1 MIWSMKV
8 EEWWIRWIEWLDS
21 LTEPLISL
29 LKNLRELNKKLI
41 IKIMKN
47 QSQRKMQTIRPK
59 VVHIKWWEEEI
70 LSTIFMMLIIILR
83 TFSINPKYSEDL
95 TDKSVDFMMSFW
107 ITHISMQLKKSLWL
121 LKRNISTDQFRLKLR

>member
-47 QSQRKMQTIRPK
+47 QSLRKMQTIRPK
-59 VVHIKWWEEEI
+59 VVHIEWWEEEI
-70 LSTIFMMLIIILR
+70 LSTIFMTIIILR
-83 TFSINPKYSEDL
+83 TFSINPNYWEDL
-95 TDKSVDFMMSFW
+95 IDKTVDFMMSFRM
-107 ITHISMQLKKSLWL
+107 THISMQFKKSLWL